1 MKIIFLKDVPRVGK
15 RHDVKEINDGYALNF
30 LFPRKLAK
38 LATAQAL
45 KELEITKKGIM
56 VQREIQDDLLER
68 SLEEVK
74 NKVIT
79 LKVKADAKG
88 NLFSSIHKKNIIEE
102 MRKEYRA
109 EIAEDFIILEK
120 PIKQIGEFEIPI
132 QIKNKKSSFKLIVVK
147 E

>member
-1 MKIIFLKDVPRVGK
+1 M
-15 RHDVKEINDGYALNF
+15 
-30 LFPRKLAK
+30 AK